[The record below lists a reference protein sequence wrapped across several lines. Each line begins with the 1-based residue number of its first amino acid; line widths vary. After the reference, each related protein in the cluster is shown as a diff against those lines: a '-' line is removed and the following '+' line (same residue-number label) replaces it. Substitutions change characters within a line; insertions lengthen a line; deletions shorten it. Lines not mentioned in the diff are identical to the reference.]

1 MPRSREKKSL
11 VVKKVPL
18 DYYPERFQPNFPSMP
33 ILYLELLENK
43 QKVKKDLRNKEYVPP
58 IDRVEMANV
67 NVPTTNQAE
76 HQTVN
81 EIDKDFEL
89 KEYEEDNTTMK
100 KFGKKNI
107 KILDLT
113 EPDSDKVSESS
124 SQKEDQQ
131 EDTIKIQKED
141 KPRELPKEERSYPK
155 ESKESTNRH
164 TPPTKEIRSQEIQE
178 EPIRNDDEDEI
189 IRRRLEKRF
198 KTIKDEYAKSRSRED
213 RKGYES
219 NRSTPSSKYENIQS
233 KLLSSNNNSKH
244 EQYSEN
250 KDTSNNERAKELRTE
265 EESSSNDGNDYES
278 RKDNTRSETSE
289 ENNNQQITNEEDS
302 ETHKKLLEMFS
313 QSSPSTASNS
323 NYGFSQSSSQN
334 YQQQPQKQD
343 PFIPPTLSQ
352 INNGVVR
359 DNKGVRDITRGIS
372 KQEEEEEI
380 TKRDYLD
387 KFAILKRKYKDF
399 KMPEISPYSDIGTM
413 KRTYESAVKQ
423 LHLDSNV
430 ETYKKYLIGG
440 FSLTQFLFTKF
451 LKIDMTGFAEQQILS
466 MNQYEQILVEIGEKS
481 YFKAPSQMAPE
492 FKLVLLIGF
501 NAVIFLISKMIF
513 KASGDNILASIN
525 KMAEKK
531 DTTTQNQKPHMKG
544 PSMDDINDLENMIK
558 KSKKE

>member
-1 MPRSREKKSL
+1 MPRSREKKAL

-18 DYYPERFQPNFPSMP
+18 DYYPERFQTNFPSMP

-43 QKVKKDLRNKEYVPP
+43 QKVKKDLKNKEYVPP

-113 EPDSDKVSESS
+113 EPDSDKVSP
-124 SQKEDQQ
+124 QKEDHQ
-131 EDTIKIQKED
+131 EENK
-141 KPRELPKEERSYPK
+141 RELPKEEQSVAKETSNSHTPIIK
-155 ESKESTNRH
+155 ESRT
-164 TPPTKEIRSQEIQE
+164 QERDE
-178 EPIRNDDEDEI
+178 ETSRDNDDDDDV

-198 KTIKDEYAKSRSRED
+198 NTIKEEYSKSRSRED
-213 RKGYES
+213 KKPYES

-233 KLLSSNNNSKH
+233 KLLSNTSKY

-250 KDTSNNERAKELRTE
+250 KDTSNNERGKETRTE
-265 EESSSNDGNDYES
+265 EELSSNDRNDYES
-278 RKDNTRSETSE
+278 RKDNTRSETRE
-289 ENNNQQITNEEDS
+289 ENEDQQITNEEDS

-313 QSSPSTASNS
+313 QSSSSSNS
-323 NYGFSQSSSQN
+323 NYGFSQQSSSQN
-334 YQQQPQKQD
+334 YQQQSQKQE

-399 KMPEISPYSDIGTM
+399 KMPEISPYSDVGTM
-413 KRTYESAVKQ
+413 KRTYDSAVKQ

-525 KMAEKK
+525 KMSEKK
-531 DTTTQNQKPHMKG
+531 ETSSQSQKPHMKG
-544 PSMDDINDLENMIK
+544 PSMDDLNDLENIIK

>member
-1 MPRSREKKSL
+1 MPKSREKKSL

-18 DYYPERFQPNFPSMP
+18 DYYPERFQSTFPSMP

-43 QKVKKDLRNKEYVPP
+43 QKVKKDLRNKDYVPP
-58 IDRVEMANV
+58 VDRVDMANV
-67 NVPTTNQAE
+67 NVPTTVQAE

-113 EPDSDKVSESS
+113 EPQPDKEIPQSSE
-124 SQKEDQQ
+124 QKQ
-131 EDTIKIQKED
+131 EREEIKEPVKEHKENRESREKEIQKE
-141 KPRELPKEERSYPK
+141 
-155 ESKESTNRH
+155 
-164 TPPTKEIRSQEIQE
+164 E
-178 EPIRNDDEDEI
+178 EPSYDEEDER

-198 KTIKDEYAKSRSRED
+198 NIIKEEYKSRSRED
-213 RKGYES
+213 RKDHES

-233 KLLSSNNNSKH
+233 KLLSSNTSKYEQSTEKPSNSYSSEERTKEVRNNE
-244 EQYSEN
+244 EQSSNARNDDEPR
-250 KDTSNNERAKELRTE
+250 KDSAKSDIREDMQTSNNDQ
-265 EESSSNDGNDYES
+265 SV
-278 RKDNTRSETSE
+278 
-289 ENNNQQITNEEDS
+289 NEEDS

-313 QSSPSTASNS
+313 QTSSSPSNT
-323 NYGFSQSSSQN
+323 NYSFSQQPSQQAN
-334 YQQQPQKQD
+334 SAGQKQE

-380 TKRDYLD
+380 EKRNYLD

-399 KMPEISPYSDIGTM
+399 KMPEMSPYTDVGTM
-413 KRTYESAVKQ
+413 KRTYDSAVKQ
-423 LHLDSNV
+423 LHLDSSV

-440 FSLTQFLFTKF
+440 FSLTQWAFTKF
-451 LKIDMTGFAEQQILS
+451 LKLDMTGFAEQQILS

-481 YFKAPSQMAPE
+481 YFKAPSQMSPE
-492 FKLVLLIGF
+492 LKLVMLIGF
-501 NAVIFLISKMIF
+501 NAVIFIISKMIF
-513 KASGDNILASIN
+513 KASGDNILSSIN

-531 DTTTQNQKPHMKG
+531 EASSQNQKPHMKG
-544 PSMDDINDLENMIK
+544 PSMDDLNDLENMIK

>member
-18 DYYPERFQPNFPSMP
+18 DYYPDRFQSNFPSMP

-76 HQTVN
+76 NQTVN

-89 KEYEEDNTTMK
+89 KEYEEDSTTMK

-113 EPDSDKVSESS
+113 EPDSEKISQSS
-124 SQKEDQQ
+124 FQKEDQQ
-131 EDTIKIQKED
+131 EDTIKVQKDE
-141 KPRELPKEERSYPK
+141 KPKELQKDEKLYTK
-155 ESKESTNRH
+155 EPSNRN
-164 TPPTKEIRSQEIQE
+164 TPPTKESRQQREE
-178 EPIRNDDEDEI
+178 EPSKNNDNEDEI

-198 KTIKDEYAKSRSRED
+198 NNIKEEYSKSRSRED
-213 RKGYES
+213 RKSYES

-233 KLLSSNNNSKH
+233 KLLSSNTSKH
-244 EQYSEN
+244 EHYSEN
-250 KDTSNNERAKELRTE
+250 KETSNDERRKETRTE
-265 EESSSNDGNDYES
+265 EESSSNGRNDQES
-278 RKDNTRSETSE
+278 RKDSTRSEYREENETSDQTITSE
-289 ENNNQQITNEEDS
+289 DDS
-302 ETHKKLLEMFS
+302 ETHKKLLDMFS
-313 QSSPSTASNS
+313 QSTTTTTFNS
-323 NYGFSQSSSQN
+323 NFS
-334 YQQQPQKQD
+334 QQQPSSLSQKQE

-399 KMPEISPYSDIGTM
+399 KMPDLSPYSDIGTM

-481 YFKAPSQMAPE
+481 YFKTPSQMAPE

-525 KMAEKK
+525 KMTEKK
-531 DTTTQNQKPHMKG
+531 DTTPQNQKPHMKG
-544 PSMDDINDLENMIK
+544 PSMDDLNDLENIIK

>member
-113 EPDSDKVSESS
+113 EPDSEKVSESS
-124 SQKEDQQ
+124 SQKDDKQ
-131 EDTIKIQKED
+131 EDTIKVQKEE
-141 KPRELPKEERSYPK
+141 KPRELPS
-155 ESKESTNRH
+155 NRH
-164 TPPTKEIRSQEIQE
+164 TPPTKESKYQEKHE
-178 EPIRNDDEDEI
+178 EPSRDNDDEDEI
-189 IRRRLEKRF
+189 IRKRLEKRF
-198 KTIKDEYAKSRSRED
+198 NTIKEEYAKSRSRED

-233 KLLSSNNNSKH
+233 KLLSSNTSKH
-244 EQYSEN
+244 EHYSEN
-250 KDTSNNERAKELRTE
+250 KDTSNDEGRKETRTE
-265 EESSSNDGNDYES
+265 EESSSNDRNDYES
-278 RKDNTRSETSE
+278 RKDNSRSDTRE
-289 ENNNQQITNEEDS
+289 ENENADQTITNEEDS

-313 QSSPSTASNS
+313 QSSPSTTS
-323 NYGFSQSSSQN
+323 NYGFSQQQSSSQN
-334 YQQQPQKQD
+334 YQQQPQKQE

-387 KFAILKRKYKDF
+387 KFAILRRKYKDF
-399 KMPEISPYSDIGTM
+399 KMPEISPYSDVNTM

-492 FKLVLLIGF
+492 FKLVMLIGF
-501 NAVIFLISKMIF
+501 NAVFFLISKMIF

-525 KMAEKK
+525 KMSEKK
-531 DTTTQNQKPHMKG
+531 ETTSQTQKPHMKG
-544 PSMDDINDLENMIK
+544 PSMDDLNDLENMIK

>member
-1 MPRSREKKSL
+1 MPRSREKKAL

-58 IDRVEMANV
+58 IDRVEMANI

-113 EPDSDKVSESS
+113 EPESEKISELS
-124 SQKEDQQ
+124 AQKEDQQ
-131 EDTIKIQKED
+131 EDTIEMQKEE
-141 KPRELPKEERSYPK
+141 KTRELPKEEKSY
-155 ESKESTNRH
+155 SKESSIRH
-164 TPPTKEIRSQEIQE
+164 TPPTKERE
-178 EPIRNDDEDEI
+178 EEQSRDNDYEDEI
-189 IRRRLEKRF
+189 IRKRLEKRF
-198 KTIKDEYAKSRSRED
+198 NSIKEEYSKSRSRED
-213 RKGYES
+213 RKTYES

-233 KLLSSNNNSKH
+233 KLLSSNTSKY

-250 KDTSNNERAKELRTE
+250 KDTFNNERGKETRAE
-265 EESSSNDGNDYES
+265 EESSSNERNDYES
-278 RKDNTRSETSE
+278 RKDNTRSETRE
-289 ENNNQQITNEEDS
+289 ENENQQIINEEDS

-313 QSSPSTASNS
+313 QSSPSSNS
-323 NYGFSQSSSQN
+323 NYGFSQQSVSQN
-334 YQQQPQKQD
+334 YQQQSQKQE

-380 TKRDYLD
+380 AKRDYLD

-399 KMPEISPYSDIGTM
+399 KMPEISPYSDVGTM

-525 KMAEKK
+525 KMTEKK
-531 DTTTQNQKPHMKG
+531 ETSTQNQKPHMKG
-544 PSMDDINDLENMIK
+544 PSMDDLNDLENMIK

>member
-11 VVKKVPL
+11 IVKKVPL
-18 DYYPERFQPNFPSMP
+18 DYYPDRFQSNFPSMP

-76 HQTVN
+76 NQTVN

-89 KEYEEDNTTMK
+89 KEYEEDSTTMK

-113 EPDSDKVSESS
+113 EPDSEKISQSS
-124 SQKEDQQ
+124 IQKEDQQ
-131 EDTIKIQKED
+131 EHTTNLQNDEKS
-141 KPRELPKEERSYPK
+141 RELPKDEKPYTK
-155 ESKESTNRH
+155 ELSNRH
-164 TPPTKEIRSQEIQE
+164 TPPSKETRQQERE
-178 EPIRNDDEDEI
+178 EESNKINDNEDEI

-198 KTIKDEYAKSRSRED
+198 NIIKEEYSKSRSRED
-213 RKGYES
+213 RKNYES

-233 KLLSSNNNSKH
+233 KLLSSNTSKY

-250 KDTSNNERAKELRTE
+250 KDTSKDERRKETRTE
-265 EESSSNDGNDYES
+265 EESSSNDRNDQES
-278 RKDNTRSETSE
+278 RKDSTRSEYREENETSDQTITSE
-289 ENNNQQITNEEDS
+289 DDS

-313 QSSPSTASNS
+313 QSSSTATNS
-323 NYGFSQSSSQN
+323 NYSFSQQQSSSSS
-334 YQQQPQKQD
+334 QKQE

-399 KMPEISPYSDIGTM
+399 KMPELSPYSDIGTM
-413 KRTYESAVKQ
+413 KRTYDSAVKQ

-466 MNQYEQILVEIGEKS
+466 MNQYEQILVDIGEKS

-531 DTTTQNQKPHMKG
+531 DTTSQNQKPHMKG
-544 PSMDDINDLENMIK
+544 PSMDDLNDLESIIK